1 MRVISGLMLISTLTF
16 YALPCQAQ
24 QDSVQHTDITLLHS
38 VATSLLHPAQTLDEI
53 LLIEINHWVDNTGFL
68 DKPAAFLS
76 DAAVYAVIGV
86 PVGLYIYGIAA
97 KNTTFSYAGAST
109 LLSVGVSGLITA
121 GLKELIQRP
130 RPYCTLD
137 SCRYPDTFQ
146 KGYSFPSGHST
157 AIWALATGL
166 MLHFP
171 KWYIIGPSI
180 IGAGVVSL
188 SRPYLAVHYPTDILA
203 GAIIGAATSYFFW
216 KMESRWFRN
225 GGTIINPGGLPPSM
239 ISPAEDPEHVTFS
252 FGVPVD
258 F

>member
-1 MRVISGLMLISTLTF
+1 MRVIRGLIVILTLTF
-16 YALPCQAQ
+16 YALPCPAQ
-24 QDSVQHTDITLLHS
+24 QDSVQHPDSTLLHS
-38 VATSLLHPAQTLDEI
+38 VAASLLHPAQTLDEI

-86 PVGLYIYGIAA
+86 PVGLYIYGLAA

-109 LLSVGVSGLITA
+109 FLSVGASALITE

-130 RPYCTLD
+130 RPYCSLD

-146 KGYSFPSGHST
+146 KGYSFPSGHAT

-180 IGAGVVSL
+180 IGAGIVSL

-203 GAIIGAATSYFFW
+203 GAIIGSLTSYLCW
-216 KMESRWFRN
+216 KMENRWFRN
-225 GGTIINPGGLPPSM
+225 GGKIINPGGVPPSFA
-239 ISPAEDPEHVTFS
+239 SSARDLEHVTFA
-252 FGVPVD
+252 FDVPVS